1 MRSDDLLGPLRV
13 LYLVH
18 ALPPYEFA
26 AVPLIAYDYAKR
38 SGNRGWA
45 TTVVSADPA
54 VTGWS
59 DVRESR
65 DKGQWFTRIA
75 VPPTSPGTWGLLEPS
90 APRDPRSPATRF
102 FLHTLRRL
110 KPDLVHVVD
119 NVDLPLDWPELAAEA
134 GIPVVRTVSSNEDLC
149 ALVPPVSPRSG
160 PSGFCPAPLTPE
172 TCVSCVTAQ
181 PGSPM
186 PVWPDADRLLERLE
200 AKRSR
205 ARQQFGSVFERIV
218 FSNPDWRRY
227 FESTLPLDP
236 ARVRV
241 IEAGMDLAPWSH
253 RPARASKDPGDPV
266 ELVLAGVLHPAKG
279 RLDAVQAFTRPELAD
294 RDDYRL
300 RFLGRRDPGVLA
312 PLLRSNPNVEDVGP
326 YEPGDLPALLA
337 SADVGLSTSVF
348 ETLHRVTRE
357 YRLAGLPVVANRTFG
372 VEDLVADGENGL
384 LYDRS
389 EPDGLARAVCRI
401 LDDRALLGRL
411 TAGSAATRSTIRSI
425 DDETADLVALYGEVV
440 RAHPRPAG
448 HRGLGRLSALSPAR
462 RR

>member
-1 MRSDDLLGPLRV
+1 MWSDDLLGPLRV

-18 ALPPYEFA
+18 ALPPCEFA
-26 AVPLIAYDYAKR
+26 AVPLTAYDYAKR
-38 SGNRGWA
+38 SGNRGWT

-54 VTGWS
+54 VNGWGH
-59 DVRESR
+59 VRESR
-65 DKGQWFTRIA
+65 DEGQWFTRIA

-102 FLHTLRRL
+102 FVHALRRL

-134 GIPVVRTVSSNEDLC
+134 GVPVIRTVTSNEDLC

-172 TCVSCVTAQ
+172 TCASCVTAQ
-181 PGSPM
+181 RGTPAPAGS
-186 PVWPDADRLLERLE
+186 DDDRVLERLE

-218 FSNPDWRRY
+218 FSNADWRRY

-241 IEAGMDLAPWSH
+241 IEPGMDLAPWRH
-253 RPARASKDPGDPV
+253 QPARASKDPGDPV
-266 ELVLAGVLHPAKG
+266 ELVLAGVHQAAQG
-279 RLDAVQAFTRPELAD
+279 GLDAVRSFTRPELAD
-294 RDDYRL
+294 RHDYRL
-300 RFLGRRDPGVLA
+300 RFLGSGDPAILA
-312 PLLRSNPNVEDVGP
+312 PLLGSNPNVENVGP
-326 YEPGDLPALLA
+326 YEPRDLPGLLA
-337 SADVGLSTSVF
+337 SADVGLSTSPF
-348 ETLHRVTRE
+348 DPLHRVTRE
-357 YRLAGLPVVANRTFG
+357 YRLAGLPVVANRAFG
-372 VEDLVADGENGL
+372 VEDLVTDGENGL

-389 EPDGLARAVCRI
+389 EPDGLVRAVCRI
-401 LDDRALLGRL
+401 LDDRDLLGRL
-411 TAGSAATRSTIRSI
+411 TAGSVAAGSTIRSI

-440 RAHPRPAG
+440 RAHPRPA
-448 HRGLGRLSALSPAR
+448 R